1 MEMQQIILFGIALV
15 LVAILLPIIARS
27 LRRVATSFRGRVLL
41 EILSDKASSGERL
54 IGRLTFT
61 SKQEIRGLLK
71 VSLVGQE
78 RRRRSVGSSKS
89 DTVDVYRVNQIL
101 EETRDFPAGFTR
113 TYDFELVVP
122 TATEARPEN
131 EILDELGGI
140 ADRQDSKLMGS
151 FLKLAAAKNKRSLGR
166 IFWSIESRL
175 DTEGIDLFE
184 KKPVQ
189 VNLLD

>member
-140 ADRQDSKLMGS
+140 ADRQGSKLMGS
-151 FLKLAAAKNKRSLGR
+151 FLKLVAAKNKRSLGR

-184 KKPVQ
+184 KKRVQ

>member
-78 RRRRSVGSSKS
+78 RRQRSVSSSKS

-131 EILDELGGI
+131 EILDELGDF
-140 ADRQDSKLMGS
+140 ADRQGSKLMGA

-175 DTEGIDLFE
+175 DAEGIDLFE
-184 KKPVQ
+184 KKRVQ

>member
-78 RRRRSVGSSKS
+78 RQLRSVSSSKS

-140 ADRQDSKLMGS
+140 ADRQGSKLMGS
-151 FLKLAAAKNKRSLGR
+151 FLKLVAAKNKRSLGR

-184 KKPVQ
+184 KKRVQ